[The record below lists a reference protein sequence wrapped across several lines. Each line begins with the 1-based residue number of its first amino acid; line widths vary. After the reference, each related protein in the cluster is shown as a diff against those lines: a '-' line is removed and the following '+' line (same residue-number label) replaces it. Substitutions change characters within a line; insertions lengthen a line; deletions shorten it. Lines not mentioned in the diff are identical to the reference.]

1 MIFQTDKHK
10 IKKLIIGRSSLP
22 AIMHVDY
29 SSRIQTV
36 SPKTNP
42 SYYKLIKVFK
52 KNCQTLINNS
62 FNVRGEPI
70 ICTPEDAFRYFMRTE
85 MDTIVLKN
93 QTLLKNKKI
102 YFKVG

>member
-1 MIFQTDKHK
+1 M
-10 IKKLIIGRSSLP
+10 
-22 AIMHVDY
+22 
-29 SSRIQTV
+29 
-36 SPKTNP
+36 
-42 SYYKLIKVFK
+42 
-52 KNCQTLINNS
+52 
-62 FNVRGEPI
+62 RGEPI